1 MNTRTL
7 HIVCYL
13 GGFFLKTV
21 PARKKLRKLA
31 ETDPQE
37 SFRLAHNCLTGP
49 VNHVFDLTGSTLT
62 VKGLENIPEE
72 TCLYVSNHLSFL
84 DIIVLEKVIPED
96 KRAGFIAKDSLKKIP
111 GLSAWMELIR
121 CIFLDRSNPK
131 EGLKSILK
139 GADYLKEGYNMTIFP
154 EGTRCKEGQLGEFK
168 PASLKMAQKAK
179 VPVVPVAITG
189 TSSIL
194 EENRGLSI
202 KPAKVT
208 ITFGEPIR
216 IHERPRP
223 EQKLAVEEVRQTIQ
237 DAVNEE
243 LSKN

>member
-7 HIVCYL
+7 HILFYL
-13 GGFFLKTV
+13 GGFFLKTTST
-21 PARKKLRKLA
+21 RKKLRKLA
-31 ETDPQE
+31 ESDPQE
-37 SFRLAHNCLTGP
+37 SFRLSHDCLTGP

-72 TCLYVSNHLSFL
+72 TCLYASNHLSFL
-84 DIIVLEKVIPED
+84 DIIVLEKTLPEG
-96 KRAGFIAKDSLKKIP
+96 KKAGFIAKDSLKKIP
-111 GLSAWMELIR
+111 GLSSWMELIR
-121 CIFLDRSNPK
+121 CIFLDRSNAK

-139 GADYLKEGYNMTIFP
+139 GADDLKEGFNMCIFP
-154 EGTRCKEGQLGEFK
+154 EGTRCKEGDLGEFK

-194 EENRGLSI
+194 EDNKGLSI
-202 KPAKVT
+202 KPSKVT

-216 IHERPRP
+216 IHELPRQ
-223 EQKLAVEEVRQTIQ
+223 EQKLAVNDVRQTIQ
-237 DAVNEE
+237 DAIEKE
-243 LSKN
+243 LSKK

>member
-13 GGFFLKTV
+13 GGFFLKTI

-37 SFRLAHNCLTGP
+37 SFRLAHDCLAVP
-49 VNHVFDLTGSTLT
+49 VSHVFDLTGSTLT

-72 TCLYVSNHLSFL
+72 TCLFAGNHLSYL
-84 DIIVLEKVIPED
+84 DIIVLEKVLPEG
-96 KRAGFIAKDSLKKIP
+96 KKAGFIAKDSLKKIP

-121 CIFLDRSNPK
+121 CIFLNRSDAK

-139 GADYLKEGYNMTIFP
+139 GADYLKEGYNMVIFP

-179 VPVVPVAITG
+179 VPVVPFAITG
-189 TSSIL
+189 TSTDRKSV
-194 EENRGLSI
+194 G
-202 KPAKVT
+202 
-208 ITFGEPIR
+208 
-216 IHERPRP
+216 
-223 EQKLAVEEVRQTIQ
+223 
-237 DAVNEE
+237 
-243 LSKN
+243 

>member
-7 HIVCYL
+7 HIVGYL

-21 PARKKLRKLA
+21 PTRKKLRKLT

-49 VNHVFDLTGSTLT
+49 VNRVFDLTGSTMT
-62 VKGLENIPEE
+62 VKGLENIPKE
-72 TCLYVSNHLSFL
+72 TCLYASNHLSFL
-84 DIIVLEKVIPED
+84 DIIVLEKTLPED

-121 CIFLDRSNPK
+121 CIFLNRSDPK

-139 GADYLKEGYNMTIFP
+139 GADYLKEGYNMCIFP
-154 EGTRCKEGQLGEFK
+154 EGTRCKEGQLGDFK

-208 ITFGEPIR
+208 VTFGEPIR
-216 IHERPRP
+216 IHELPRP
-223 EQKLAVEEVRQTIQ
+223 EQKKAVDDVKQTIQ
-237 DAVNEE
+237 AAIDAE
-243 LSKN
+243 LSR